1 MSVRTGIQGFR
12 TNYKGKEV
20 TMIKAPYNFVPLEKT
35 AFYPE
40 WANRISQDIPFEDG
54 VSGSIDYTMTAETPI
69 FVRNGQTKDAKDN
82 TFSHTT
88 SHTIDGR
95 YFIPGTSIKG
105 EIRSVLE
112 ILSFGKMTQ
121 VQDARFG
128 IRDLSGYDKKRYAQ
142 SIADEHCGW
151 LYKDERGNYYIKD
164 CGIPGRIAT
173 SLLNNSLRT
182 FMSNPQLDWNFFKE
196 KTRSKKEEKDIN
208 KTERE
213 EITRSAL
220 LKYVN
225 YGLSLDDLLNMAF
238 LNSERLNFT
247 FSGIENPNKSQYDKR
262 KFFRIDNTSEKRGT
276 IILTG
281 QPNTTKKYDFIFFS
295 QQGTS
300 PIAVPDDIIQDFK
313 SIHKNNY
320 DFKNLW
326 SLRLENGKEIP
337 VFFTLNSE
345 RINAIGLTGMFRI
358 PSATFIKGAI
368 PVSLQSTSRMDMA
381 ECIFGTTNKV
391 LGGLKGRVVFSHA
404 FVTDVP
410 RKQLPEVCTTLSSPK
425 SSYAPLYTKQGTWN
439 SFDVEIKGRKRYPVR
454 NRVCGNE
461 TGNSNTQTKFN
472 PLPEKTEFVGK
483 IFFHNLRESELGALI
498 SALTF
503 NGNPDCSHSIGE
515 AKPLG
520 YGKVKTYIVNINDEK
535 VLDRNNHYIK
545 DCQEKVQYYL
555 NVFED
560 LMNRNFKGW
569 PDCPSVN
576 QLIAMAK
583 GIPGNLESTL
593 TYMQMSTNARDN
605 EFVKNEKKSLD
616 LFTDII
622 DSNGLS
628 ESNAESGDWKRKSQ
642 TNLECD
648 VANEFGIECI
658 LNDIEEGLK
667 NRDLGSVYE
676 RLSKFTGKDS
686 TLRDDY
692 KNILSDR
699 LDKIR
704 LMAGK
709 LISEAKSAIDQQD
722 FDSAILSYRR
732 ILDLNINE
740 EYNLRAEHGIV
751 LCSNVYPNVI
761 RQMNGGNLIEAQR
774 IVRKYN
780 FNHTDKIL
788 NDCESKI
795 EAALKLKEEE
805 ENKNLTKEKDRL
817 LDVAKELYSRYKN
830 SCGNRDENI
839 QCLYRAVSICED
851 ALGIELPGYNDA
863 PIINLKNRCEEAIN
877 GTTKPI
883 QTIDEAFKDVKLASI
898 PAFAGRVR
906 KWKRDSGINVLNEEH
921 LSFLGNFIKQGLS
934 SIKKDQKKSWM
945 DHAKWN
951 KEFKGVLEQTDIDAI
966 FNVVNGD

>member
-1 MSVRTGIQGFR
+1 
-12 TNYKGKEV
+12 
-20 TMIKAPYNFVPLEKT
+20 MIKAPYNFVPLEKT

-40 WANRISQDIPFEDG
+40 WANHISQDIPFEDG
-54 VSGSIDYTMTAETPI
+54 VSGSIDYTMTAETPV
-69 FVRNGQTKDAKDN
+69 FVRNGQTKNAKDN

-88 SHTIDGR
+88 SHTTDGR

-128 IRDLSGYDKKRYAQ
+128 IRDLSGNDKKRYAQ
-142 SIADEHCGW
+142 SIANEHCGW

-173 SLLNNSLRT
+173 SKLDNSLRA
-182 FMSNPQLDWNFFKE
+182 FMLKPQLDWNFFKE
-196 KTRSKKEEKDIN
+196 KVGRDKEDKEIS
-208 KTERE
+208 KTEQE

-220 LKYVN
+220 LKYFN
-225 YGLSLDDLLNMAF
+225 YGFSLDDLLNMYF
-238 LNSERLNFT
+238 LNSGQLNAT
-247 FSGIENPNKSQYDKR
+247 FSEIEIPNKSQYDKR

-300 PIAVPDDIIQDFK
+300 PVAVPDDIIQDFK

-326 SLRLENGKEIP
+326 SLRLENGKVIP
-337 VFFTLNSE
+337 VFFTLNSG

-358 PSATFIKGAI
+358 PSANFIKGAI

-381 ECIFGTTNKV
+381 ECIFGTDNKV
-391 LGGLKGRVVFSHA
+391 LGSLKGRVLFSHA
-404 FVTDVP
+404 FVTEAP
-410 RKQLPEVCTTLSSPK
+410 RNQLPEICTTLSSPK
-425 SSYAPLYTKQGTWN
+425 PSYAPLYTKQGTWN
-439 SFDVEIKGRKRYPVR
+439 SFDVELKGRKRYPVR
-454 NRVCGNE
+454 NRVWINE

-472 PLPEKTEFVGK
+472 PLPEKTEFEGK
-483 IFFHNLRESELGALI
+483 IYFHNLRESELGALI

-503 NGNPDCSHSIGE
+503 NGNPDCFHTIGE

-520 YGKVKTYIVNINDEK
+520 YGKVKTSIVNINDEK

-545 DCQEKVQYYL
+545 DCQEKIQYYL

-583 GIPGNLESTL
+583 GIPGNLESTF

-605 EFVKNEKKSLD
+605 EFVKNETKSLD

-622 DSNGLS
+622 DSKGLG

-658 LNDIEEGLK
+658 LNDMEVGLK
-667 NRDLGSVYE
+667 NKDLGSVYE
-676 RLSKFTGKDS
+676 RLSKFDEKDS
-686 TLRDDY
+686 KLKDEY
-692 KNILSDR
+692 KNILRDR
-699 LDKIR
+699 LEKIK
-704 LMAGK
+704 LMASK
-709 LISEAKSAIDQQD
+709 LINEAKSAIDQRD
-722 FDSAILSYRR
+722 YDSAILSYRS
-732 ILDLNINE
+732 ILDLNINK
-740 EYNLRAEHGIV
+740 EYNSLAENGIE

-761 RQMNGGNLIEAQR
+761 RQMRDGNLIEALK
-774 IVRKYN
+774 IVREYN
-780 FNHTDKIL
+780 FNHADKIL
-788 NDCESKI
+788 NDCESRI
-795 EAALKLKEEE
+795 EAAMKLKGEEE
-805 ENKNLTKEKDRL
+805 DKKKEKEKEL
-817 LDVAKELYSRYKN
+817 LLCAATELYSRYKS
-830 SCGNRDENI
+830 SCGNRDDNI

-851 ALGIELPGYNDA
+851 ALGIELPGYNNA
-863 PIINLKNRCEEAIN
+863 PIMNLKNRCEEAIN
-877 GTTKPI
+877 VATKPI
-883 QTIDEAFKDVKLASI
+883 QTIEDAFKDVKLASM

-906 KWKRDSGINVLNEEH
+906 KWKRDSGINVLNEGQ
-921 LSFLGNFIKQGLS
+921 LRFLGNFIKQGLS
-934 SIKKDQKKSWM
+934 AIKKDQKKSWM

-951 KEFKGVLEQTDIDAI
+951 KDFKGVLEQTDIDAI